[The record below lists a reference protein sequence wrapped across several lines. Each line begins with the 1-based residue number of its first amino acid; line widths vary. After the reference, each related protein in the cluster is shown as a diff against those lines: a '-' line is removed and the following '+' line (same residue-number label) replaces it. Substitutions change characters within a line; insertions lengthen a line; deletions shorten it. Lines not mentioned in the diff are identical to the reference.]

1 MDGVDSVGAWVRGWR
16 ESIFGTGREG
26 RVGPQNFGANQ
37 KNGRGRILVWVK
49 RDFTDFC
56 YNSMIFYLWLYS
68 LLYFLCT
75 CCIVMNFPLNL
86 LYFILIQIPLFPW
99 EDIIS
104 KNQKIQSI
112 SKLLLNYLFSKNYRM
127 QNMFRIWSSVLT

>member
-1 MDGVDSVGAWVRGWR
+1 
-16 ESIFGTGREG
+16 
-26 RVGPQNFGANQ
+26 
-37 KNGRGRILVWVK
+37 
-49 RDFTDFC
+49 
-56 YNSMIFYLWLYS
+56 
-68 LLYFLCT
+68 
-75 CCIVMNFPLNL
+75 MNFPLNL

-99 EDIIS
+99 KDIIS

>member
-1 MDGVDSVGAWVRGWR
+1 
-16 ESIFGTGREG
+16 
-26 RVGPQNFGANQ
+26 
-37 KNGRGRILVWVK
+37 
-49 RDFTDFC
+49 
-56 YNSMIFYLWLYS
+56 
-68 LLYFLCT
+68 
-75 CCIVMNFPLNL
+75 MNFPLNL